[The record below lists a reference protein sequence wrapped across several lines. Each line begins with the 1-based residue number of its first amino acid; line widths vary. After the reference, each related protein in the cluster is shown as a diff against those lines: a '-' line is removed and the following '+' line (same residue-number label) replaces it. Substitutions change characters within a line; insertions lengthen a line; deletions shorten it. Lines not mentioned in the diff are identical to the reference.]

1 MSQQELLISV
11 LKALNKAHIRY
22 MVTGSIVSSIQG
34 EPRLTHDIDI
44 VITIT
49 KDEVPELLIEA
60 FPPPRYYLDQ
70 DAANDAI
77 EHFSMFN
84 MIDSIQGDKV
94 DFWLLT
100 DDDFDKSRFARKQCI
115 VFMGTDM
122 YISAP
127 EDTILAKLNWAKA
140 SGGSFKQFTDALR
153 VYELQYAYLDFS
165 YIESWTKKLEL
176 TELWKEIKQ
185 QANPI

>member
-1 MSQQELLISV
+1 MLQQELLISV
-11 LKALNKAHIRY
+11 LKALNKSHISY

-49 KDEVPELLIEA
+49 KDKVSELIES

-70 DAANDAI
+70 EAANDAI

-115 VFMGTDM
+115 VFRDTEM
-122 YISAP
+122 YVSAP

-140 SGGSFKQFTDALR
+140 SGGSIKQFTDAVR
-153 VYELQYAYLDFS
+153 VYELHYAHLDFS
-165 YIESWTKKLEL
+165 YIEAWTKKLGL
-176 TELWKEIKQ
+176 TELWKEIKE